1 MRQRKNEKSTKHQ
14 KFTMY
19 WWKVVHWIVSSNFCQ
34 IIQSIKFDGRS
45 VESLRLFVWT
55 RDFADRRRHYA
66 HITLTLFRCRVSESC
81 LTSFLHLRSHRLLCS
96 NIFVTT
102 IKSNVT
108 KTDLCETTF
117 ELIITKGDP
126 SVRKFRYTSWMKT
139 TTIVKAKRSVQGLLC
154 VMHINVIRAAF
165 YEICRESTVSYRSMS
180 ARRHAKFDEERLSDQ
195 RGFLQ
200 TKRVKTECDCRDT
213 VLTTKTTTN
222 TKREKT

>member
-1 MRQRKNEKSTKHQ
+1 MKERTNAESTKHK

-19 WWKVVHWIVSSNFCQ
+19 WWKVVHRIVSSNFCQ
-34 IIQSIKFDGRS
+34 IIQSIQFDGSS
-45 VESLRLFVWT
+45 VESLRLSFWT
-55 RDFADRRRHYA
+55 RDFDDVRRHFA
-66 HITLTLFRCRVSESC
+66 QKTLKLFRCRVSESC
-81 LTSFLHLRSHRLLCS
+81 LTSFLHLRSHCLLCS

-117 ELIITKGDP
+117 KLIITNGDS

-195 RGFLQ
+195 RDFLHP
-200 TKRVKTECDCRDT
+200 KRAETESDCLDT
-213 VLTTKTTTN
+213 VLSTKTTIN
-222 TKREKT
+222 TERGK